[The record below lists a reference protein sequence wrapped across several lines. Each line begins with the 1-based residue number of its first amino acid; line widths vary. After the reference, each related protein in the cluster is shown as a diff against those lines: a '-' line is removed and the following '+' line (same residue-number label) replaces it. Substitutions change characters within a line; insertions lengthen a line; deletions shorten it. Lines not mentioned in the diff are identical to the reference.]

1 MTVIVY
7 ILYIDTEYWLLLF
20 YHFSKSFKLATN
32 VPTFF
37 VFFNLGVVFKAKYI
51 QISSFAIFHK
61 IFRDLEKL
69 FFRKNVVFLQ
79 GNWLKKWNKNWVSFA
94 DLPLSRPPCLSAVP
108 YGGKKHYI
116 FHEYDIFKGN
126 KTTVWESGK
135 TGYPW
140 TANET
145 RSILPL

>member
-79 GNWLKKWNKNWVSFA
+79 GN
-94 DLPLSRPPCLSAVP
+94 
-108 YGGKKHYI
+108 
-116 FHEYDIFKGN
+116 
-126 KTTVWESGK
+126 
-135 TGYPW
+135 
-140 TANET
+140 
-145 RSILPL
+145 